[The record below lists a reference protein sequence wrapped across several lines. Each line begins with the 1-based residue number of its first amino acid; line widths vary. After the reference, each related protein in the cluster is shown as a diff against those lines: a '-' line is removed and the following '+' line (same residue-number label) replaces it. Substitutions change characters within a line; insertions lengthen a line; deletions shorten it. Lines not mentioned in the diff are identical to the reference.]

1 MTPLIRLNVGGKILG
16 FVSSTFISLYH
27 NESII
32 IPDYNEQI
40 GTEYYRELA

>member
-1 MTPLIRLNVGGKILG
+1 MTPLIRLSVGGKILG

-27 NESII
+27 NASII
-32 IPDYNEQI
+32 IPDLNERT